1 MGVLIRCVHACYCIT
16 RKLTLG
22 YQLLWNAISAVRTLL
37 ARDEYKTRPAS
48 ELCLTNSPSLVWY
61 FYLPAAVSSNVEKM
75 SDDIDCLGDNRALQT
90 ALELSM
96 LNLSN
101 ATYSPSASQDPS
113 FSSYYSDS
121 SLLSGSPKKSQNITQ
136 CVAVPSSE
144 HVAEIVGRQGMFLL
158 LFFLRSWWQL

>member
-1 MGVLIRCVHACYCIT
+1 MT
-16 RKLTLG
+16 
-22 YQLLWNAISAVRTLL
+22 
-37 ARDEYKTRPAS
+37 
-48 ELCLTNSPSLVWY
+48 
-61 FYLPAAVSSNVEKM
+61 
-75 SDDIDCLGDNRALQT
+75 DDIDCLGDNRALQT

-101 ATYSPSASQDPS
+101 ATYSTSASQDPS

-158 LFFLRSWWQL
+158 CFFAKLVTTSSVVITCLCSNVLFMNASLSFNPRLQNQGTQSKDEHLHQDASSRRRPGFCKNWPPRGRLCSEAGDFGGS